1 MLAGMCRRILCNG
14 NESVL
19 SVVST
24 TLATDSTGNSNLSS
38 ASHRH
43 HSYDKSLPTQIQSR
57 HQLPMRMGNGRRVF
71 YFGIPGFGCG
81 FVFCG
86 LRLFDDQ
93 HRGHGTGARHIL
105 VVWVLRGTREANCVG
120 TGCAVCCA
128 HRTLLGLGM
137 SQTKV
142 S

>member
-24 TLATDSTGNSNLSS
+24 TLAADSTGNSNLSS

-81 FVFCG
+81 FFFVVSGFLMTSIVGMGLERGIFSLCG
-86 LRLFDDQ
+86 FYV
-93 HRGHGTGARHIL
+93 ARVRRIVSAL
-105 VVWVLRGTREANCVG
+105 AVLCVVLI
-120 TGCAVCCA
+120 
-128 HRTLLGLGM
+128 GLCWA
-137 SQTKV
+137 
-142 S
+142 